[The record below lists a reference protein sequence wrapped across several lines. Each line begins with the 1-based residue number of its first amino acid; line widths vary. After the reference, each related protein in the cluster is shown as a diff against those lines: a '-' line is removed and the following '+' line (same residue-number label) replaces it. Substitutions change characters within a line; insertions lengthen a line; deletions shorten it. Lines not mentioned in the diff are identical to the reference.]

1 VVRGCIED
9 AHDYAN
15 RFWDSQ
21 RNGDFFQ
28 TDNFRVPAF
37 RWKPRNRTKLAQSW
51 DELDCLASRRC
62 DRIGD
67 VAHVDFSLLDVPRS
81 VPIEDSEAYLRAAIA
96 WHFGEDTGSAFWL
109 RIAKTLDFNPLT
121 DINTFTDLR
130 LFPNLVNE
138 LRGVPVE
145 DLIPRGYKVQESEG
159 SRAPLPQVFE
169 SGGTTGAPK
178 RTAQLPDWIAQVI
191 EWQTE
196 DFTTGGFLRGQGFLC
211 LMPSGPHGVG
221 YFSRLVSERL
231 GAVFH
236 PIDIDPRWVK
246 KLAARNAASEVAAY
260 IDHVIEQ
267 AVFILQTQNVANLHT
282 TPPLLEA
289 IARKDAVVDLV
300 NEKIRYLLLSGAHV
314 DADTLDVLRD
324 IFPST
329 TITMAFGSTM
339 VLSQAVTRTTD
350 DHTFVFDPRT
360 PYVVFWVVDPDTGEQ
375 VPYGQLGQVVMNHI
389 SKGMFIPNNLERDM
403 AIRKPGPA
411 GHVSDSVS
419 AVRPVATFEG
429 EAVIEGVY

>member
-1 VVRGCIED
+1 MADI
-9 AHDYAN
+9 
-15 RFWDSQ
+15 
-21 RNGDFFQ
+21 
-28 TDNFRVPAF
+28 
-37 RWKPRNRTKLAQSW
+37 
-51 DELDCLASRRC
+51 
-62 DRIGD
+62 
-67 VAHVDFSLLDVPRS
+67 DFSLLDVPRP
-81 VPIEDSEAYLRAAIA
+81 VPVEEPEAYLRAAIA
-96 WHFGEDTGSAFWL
+96 WHFGENTGSTFWL

-121 DINTFTDLR
+121 DIKTFADLR

-138 LRGVPVE
+138 LRNVPVE
-145 DLIPRGYKVQESEG
+145 DLIPRGYQSQG
-159 SRAPLPQVFE
+159 APPPVPQIFE

-178 RTAQLPDWIAQVI
+178 RTAQLPDWIAQVVQ
-191 EWQTE
+191 WQTE
-196 DFTTGGFLRGQGFLC
+196 DFATGGFRRGEGFLC

-231 GAVFH
+231 GSVFH

-246 KLAARNAASEVAAY
+246 KIAARNAAAEVAAY
-260 IDHVIEQ
+260 VDHVIDQ
-267 AVFILQTQNVANLHT
+267 AVFILQTQNVANLHA

-289 IARKDAVVDLV
+289 MARNDRVVDLV
-300 NEKIRYLLLSGAHV
+300 NDKIRYLLLSGAHV
-314 DADTLDVLRD
+314 DADTLDLLRE
-324 IFPST
+324 IFPAT

-350 DHTFVFDPRT
+350 GETFVFDPRT

-375 VPYGQLGQVVMNHI
+375 VQYGRLGQVVMNHI

-403 AIRKPGPA
+403 AIRMPGPA
-411 GHVSDSVS
+411 GQLSDSVS